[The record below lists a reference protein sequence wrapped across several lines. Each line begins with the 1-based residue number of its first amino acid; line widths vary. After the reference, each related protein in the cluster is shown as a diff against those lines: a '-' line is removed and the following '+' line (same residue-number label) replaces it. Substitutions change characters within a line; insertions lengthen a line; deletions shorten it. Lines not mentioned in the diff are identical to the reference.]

1 MSRKKLIAHDWVQG
15 LLIAL
20 ACCLLVAEG
29 CWVAWF
35 VYNLA
40 WAFKRAFGI

>member
-15 LLIAL
+15 LLMAL
-20 ACCLLVAEG
+20 AFCVLTGVG

-40 WAFKRAFGI
+40 WAFRCAFGV